1 MTDDTEPE
9 LTDLA
14 KLHTRELE
22 ALEHKANE
30 HVDKLQ
36 EKYGGLLTLN
46 VGELKA
52 AIVNAYMKGYIH
64 RKKVEERV

>member
-30 HVDKLQ
+30 HVDELQ
-36 EKYGGLLTLN
+36 EKKGLLTFN

-52 AIVNAYMKGYIH
+52 AIVNAYIKGYIH